1 MMHGENEEKGV
12 LVNKSMSTPAKL
24 LSWNSLP
31 LILGLCRE
39 HCACTLVGEGWQ
51 CETLNPEP

>member
-1 MMHGENEEKGV
+1 MKQEENEEKGI
-12 LVNKSMSTPAKL
+12 LVNKPMSTPAKL

-39 HCACTLVGEGWQ
+39 HCACTLEGEGVVV
-51 CETLNPEP
+51 